1 MMPALLAERME
12 EFGLDYC
19 VMYPTGGFAT
29 AMQND
34 DEIRTAACRAFNI
47 FSAEYFADYADLM
60 TPVAVIP
67 MHTPDE
73 AIEEIAYVRESLE
86 LKACLFSGMVPRSVP
101 AAKEGDPTAHRLG
114 SSTSV
119 RICVASAIEI
129 RTGADLL
136 LGCSHTKPYASMDW

>member
-1 MMPALLAERME
+1 MLPTKNTRDRATAMMPALLAERMGE
-12 EFGLDYC
+12 LGLDFC

-34 DEIRTAACRAFNI
+34 DEVRRAACRAFNI
-47 FSAEYFADYADLM
+47 FSAEYFADYSDQM
-60 TPVAVIP
+60 TPAAVIP

-101 AAKEGDPTAHRLG
+101 AATEGDPKAHRLG
-114 SSTSV
+114 SVTYDVFGIDS
-119 RICVASAIEI
+119 
-129 RTGADLL
+129 
-136 LGCSHTKPYASMDW
+136 PYDYDPDWAAC